1 MLLPHSTLVILSLSA
16 YALTFIIASSAIFE
30 PLREWLKPKTPWL
43 KIGNHK
49 HMIECRMCM
58 GFYCSLAVNMIN
70 YSQLNVLNILAVYG
84 LSYFLATQ
92 ER

>member
-1 MLLPHSTLVILSLSA
+1 MVPPSTLIIDSLIT
-16 YALTFIIASSAIFE
+16 YALTFIVTASSLFE
-30 PLREWLKPKTPWL
+30 PLRKWVVVRTPQL
-43 KIGNHK
+43 RIGNHK

-58 GFYCSLAVNMIN
+58 GFWASLLVCNSEWKMI
-70 YSQLNVLNILAVYG
+70 LPVYG